1 MAYFVDAKILCFF
14 VFVDTINRMSAALVW
29 DEEKRRINLRKHGL
43 DFVDAREVL
52 ESRFRLDVAVE
63 RHGEQ
68 RIQSFSYVLDRLR
81 VLTVVH
87 TDRDGAIR
95 VISYR
100 PADETETEA
109 YREWLENEWDDA

>member
-1 MAYFVDAKILCFF
+1 MASIF
-14 VFVDTINRMSAALVW
+14 SW
-29 DEEKRRINLRKHGL
+29 DEDKRRINLRKHGL
-43 DFVDAREVL
+43 DFQDAHEVL
-52 ESRFRLDVAVE
+52 ESRYRLDVAVV
-63 RHGEQ
+63 RHCEQ
-68 RIQSFSYVLDRLR
+68 RVQSFSYVLDRLR